1 MARKHS
7 RGWRQTSS
15 LPEMRTCYLQR
26 KPDIL
31 CANDSDYMA
40 VTDPASA
47 APQCPIASFAILR
60 VGWCAT
66 SVPKALS
73 KSLISHSS
81 PREHQILKNQAGLPG
96 MDLALES
103 IRDTS
108 DDLMVAR

>member
-1 MARKHS
+1 MLWTFEEGCRPSHAQLGKS
-7 RGWRQTSS
+7 RCAILAS
-15 LPEMRTCYLQR
+15 EMRF
-26 KPDIL
+26 
-31 CANDSDYMA
+31 A
-40 VTDPASA
+40 DPASA
-47 APQCPIASFAILR
+47 APQCPIANFAILR

-73 KSLISHSS
+73 KSLISYSS
-81 PREHQILKNQAGLPG
+81 PREHQILKDQAGLPG

>member
-1 MARKHS
+1 MCSS
-7 RGWRQTSS
+7 RDGV
-15 LPEMRTCYLQR
+15 
-26 KPDIL
+26 
-31 CANDSDYMA
+31 A

-81 PREHQILKNQAGLPG
+81 PREHQILKDQAGLPG

>member
-1 MARKHS
+1 M
-7 RGWRQTSS
+7 
-15 LPEMRTCYLQR
+15 P
-26 KPDIL
+26 
-31 CANDSDYMA
+31 
-40 VTDPASA
+40 DPASA

-60 VGWCAT
+60 VGSCAT

-81 PREHQILKNQAGLPG
+81 PREHQILKDQAGLPG

>member
-1 MARKHS
+1 
-7 RGWRQTSS
+7 
-15 LPEMRTCYLQR
+15 
-26 KPDIL
+26 
-31 CANDSDYMA
+31 MA
-40 VTDPASA
+40 VAVSRVVSGSLKLPALFALTRTPPTYVCNSRDGVAATDPASA

-81 PREHQILKNQAGLPG
+81 PREHQILKDQAGLPG